1 MKEKKVAEKTET
13 QRLKENKLFQILNP
27 VFNEKHCSIDWKQ
40 KVVENLKPSG
50 WKQKTVISAVELI
63 RKFKKVDKNVNQIST
78 NSEVEQSLNLRK
90 KLYFLFQLHR
100 V

>member
-63 RKFKKVDKNVNQIST
+63 RKLKVDKNVNQIST